1 MTPDELDTVIMR
13 GRPDDTKEKATV
25 LSPVVG
31 GPRTVEIKL
40 PRMSSND
47 PTSWNASVWRFVRVG
62 PALAEQF
69 MELFAA
75 RAALSFGIASDGA
88 YRGLFPAMV
97 AEEAIDWL
105 HERSTERCLSSGRR
119 DW

>member
-1 MTPDELDTVIMR
+1 MSPTV
-13 GRPDDTKEKATV
+13 A
-25 LSPVVG
+25 

-40 PRMSSND
+40 PRMSSSD

-69 MELFAA
+69 QEMFAVK
-75 RAALSFGIASDGA
+75 AALSFGIASDGS

-105 HERSTERCLSSGRR
+105 HERSTERRTSSGRGR
-119 DW
+119 GW